1 MFHIL
6 KLLLP
11 ALIPSWNFFDV
22 IVPSPRI
29 QFSILNKDGDTA
41 VKWQEFRPRPVYLSV
56 WQMLARILWN
66 PVWNESLFLMSC
78 AERLMEY
85 PTQHSE
91 DEILKRI
98 KADLIS
104 DNDNSVLKDTAQV
117 QFRLVFIRREGDGLK
132 EEVKFQSQPQVIL
145 DETAP

>member
-1 MFHIL
+1 MIHIF

-29 QFSILNKDGDTA
+29 QFFILNKKNDTSER
-41 VKWQEFRPRPVYLSV
+41 WQEFRPRPAHLSI
-56 WQMLARILWN
+56 WQTLGRIFWN
-66 PVWNESLFLMSC
+66 PDWNESLFMMSC

-98 KADLIS
+98 KTDLILN
-104 DNDNSVLKDTAQV
+104 NDNSVLKNTTKV
-117 QFRLVFIRREGDGLK
+117 QFRLVFIRREGDSLK
-132 EEVKFQSQPQVIL
+132 EEIKFQSQPQVIL
-145 DETAP
+145 DEIVS

>member
-1 MFHIL
+1 MFHII

-29 QFSILNKDGDTA
+29 QFSILNGENDTA
-41 VKWQEFRPRPVYLSV
+41 EKWQEFRPRPACMSV
-56 WQMLARILWN
+56 WQMLARMFWN
-66 PVWNESLFLMSC
+66 KDWNESLFVMSC

-91 DEILKRI
+91 DEIFKRI

-104 DNDNSVLKDTAQV
+104 DNDNNVIKDTRWV
-117 QFRLVFIRREGDGLK
+117 RFRLVFIRREGVSLK
-132 EEVKFQSQPQVIL
+132 EEVKFESQAQVIV
-145 DETAP
+145 DETVS

>member
-22 IVPSPRI
+22 IVPSPRV
-29 QFSILNKDGDTA
+29 QFSILNKKSDSA
-41 VKWQEFRPRPVYLSV
+41 EKWQEFRPRPVYLSV
-56 WQMLARILWN
+56 WQMLGRMFWN
-66 PVWNESLFLMSC
+66 PVWNESLFIMSC
-78 AERLMEY
+78 AERLIEY

-104 DNDNSVLKDTAQV
+104 DNDNNAIKDTTQV
-117 QFRLVFIRREGDGLK
+117 KFRLVFIRREGDSLK

-145 DETAP
+145 GETKT